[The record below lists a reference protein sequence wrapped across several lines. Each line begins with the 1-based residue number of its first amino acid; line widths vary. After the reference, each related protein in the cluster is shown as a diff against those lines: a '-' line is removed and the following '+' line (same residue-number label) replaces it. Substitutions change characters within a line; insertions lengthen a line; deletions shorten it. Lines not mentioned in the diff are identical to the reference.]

1 MAAEQDDAA
10 PRPCPLGPLLA
21 HDRSR
26 QLLCQAMGA
35 QPAAG
40 QELDLLSAWWLLV
53 HDPGIPVSPTV
64 IEKLMALSN
73 VARPKFWL
81 ALGQNYVES
90 VVEGDARARAGINRT
105 AGGILAALHA
115 LALDQHISSPTE
127 VNAYWD
133 IDGPA
138 GPPQAKRRRHEAAQ
152 DEEREDEQAQS
163 NSKGQAP
170 PAWREAIA
178 PDAAAFAA
186 GDAVMPASLV
196 LLSGVSLYHRFY
208 QPLHLYLY
216 HLDHLNHPHPPF
228 TAISPALPSA
238 GARPCSP
245 THSI

>member
-1 MAAEQDDAA
+1 
-10 PRPCPLGPLLA
+10 
-21 HDRSR
+21 
-26 QLLCQAMGA
+26 MGA
-35 QPAAG
+35 HPAPG

-138 GPPQAKRRRHEAAQ
+138 GPPQAKRRRC
-152 DEEREDEQAQS
+152 S
-163 NSKGQAP
+163 
-170 PAWREAIA
+170 
-178 PDAAAFAA
+178 
-186 GDAVMPASLV
+186 
-196 LLSGVSLYHRFY
+196 
-208 QPLHLYLY
+208 
-216 HLDHLNHPHPPF
+216 
-228 TAISPALPSA
+228 
-238 GARPCSP
+238 RP
-245 THSI
+245 

>member
-1 MAAEQDDAA
+1 M
-10 PRPCPLGPLLA
+10 
-21 HDRSR
+21 
-26 QLLCQAMGA
+26 
-35 QPAAG
+35 
-40 QELDLLSAWWLLV
+40 
-53 HDPGIPVSPTV
+53 SPTV

-127 VNAYWD
+127 VKAYWD

-163 NSKGQAP
+163 NSKGQTP

-196 LLSGVSLYHRFY
+196 LLSGASLYHLFY
-208 QPLHLYLY
+208 QPLHLYLSHLY
-216 HLDHLNHPHPPF
+216 HLYHPHPSF

>member
-1 MAAEQDDAA
+1 M
-10 PRPCPLGPLLA
+10 
-21 HDRSR
+21 
-26 QLLCQAMGA
+26 
-35 QPAAG
+35 
-40 QELDLLSAWWLLV
+40 
-53 HDPGIPVSPTV
+53 SPTV

-163 NSKGQAP
+163 NSKGQTVRPLP
-170 PAWREAIA
+170 PTPR
-178 PDAAAFAA
+178 PFAAATPSCQPRWSCS
-186 GDAVMPASLV
+186 AVPRLI
-196 LLSGVSLYHRFY
+196 LSFTSLYIFIFITFIILTHPL
-208 QPLHLYLY
+208 QPS
-216 HLDHLNHPHPPF
+216 HPHSQVRGPG
-228 TAISPALPSA
+228 PARR
-238 GARPCSP
+238 RP
-245 THSI
+245 